1 MLCSSHWQLLP
12 QTPTTNTAT
21 RRMEHIAE
29 LELLLARFWLPFG
42 FGERKTN
49 KKKRPNKPKPCRSIF
64 LTLPAAAGTGLVSLG
79 PKQTAPSCKATVGT
93 STAGTVSAGT
103 AVPGAGG
110 SAGGARGWSS
120 TSLGVCSHE
129 QPCSMLGLAALGRHN
144 AVHPGCG
151 ALPISTTM
159 PWMWPWAQE

>member
-1 MLCSSHWQLLP
+1 M
-12 QTPTTNTAT
+12 
-21 RRMEHIAE
+21 
-29 LELLLARFWLPFG
+29 
-42 FGERKTN
+42 
-49 KKKRPNKPKPCRSIF
+49 
-64 LTLPAAAGTGLVSLG
+64 SLG

-93 STAGTVSAGT
+93 STVGTVSAGT

-129 QPCSMLGLAALGRHN
+129 QPCSMLGLATLGRHN